1 MEQAIFQTNMKL
13 NIDATPDDEPTLPQ
27 SDIVLPQYQQ
37 SKGSTLTHIVRP
49 DLDRLDQMIGKLQ
62 RCTSSAQTT

>member
-1 MEQAIFQTNMKL
+1 MEQATFQTNMKF
-13 NIDATPDDEPTLPQ
+13 NIHTTPEEQMPQQ
-27 SDIVLPQYQQ
+27 SDIQSQQQ

-62 RCTSSAQTT
+62 RCTTSANTT

>member
-1 MEQAIFQTNMKL
+1 MEQAIFQTNMKF
-13 NIDATPDDEPTLPQ
+13 NIHATPEEQMTQQPQ
-27 SDIVLPQYQQ
+27 SQLQQQ

-62 RCTSSAQTT
+62 RCTTSANTT

>member
-1 MEQAIFQTNMKL
+1 MEQAIFQTNMKF
-13 NIDATPDDEPTLPQ
+13 NIHAAPEEQMPEQPQ
-27 SDIVLPQYQQ
+27 SQLQPQQ

-62 RCTSSAQTT
+62 RCTTSANTT